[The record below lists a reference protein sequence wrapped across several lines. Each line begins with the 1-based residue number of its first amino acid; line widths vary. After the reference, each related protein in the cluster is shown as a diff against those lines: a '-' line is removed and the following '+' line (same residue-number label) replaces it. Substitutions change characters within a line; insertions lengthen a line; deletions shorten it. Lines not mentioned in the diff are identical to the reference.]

1 MNKKKTK
8 LQIETEKVEALVQQ
22 TNSKI
27 IKLGGHTQHL
37 HENLVIIQSLF
48 DKIRNMPSDKQEEY
62 EKIKLV
68 HMNWKQ
74 QVDKIENDYNT
85 AMKNNVG
92 AGISGTLGGV
102 GVVMLGPTAAMG
114 IATTF
119 GVASTGTAIS
129 ALSGA
134 AATNAALAWLGGGA
148 LAAGGGGMAAGN
160 ALLAL
165 AGPIGWA
172 IAGITILSSGLLI
185 WKAKRNKDKLEKL
198 FLLISKRDQN
208 LYKQAIVELNER
220 ISRIIN
226 ETKMLMEAIINIA
239 SFGTDYNKMTE
250 EQQYTL
256 GAYVNLMNS
265 TTQLLVNPILGLQ
278 PNFTENDFNRF
289 NSRFYPC
296 VEIRLY
302 CEKNKDLI
310 TYVAN
315 FLYKIDTDE
324 TDRKILAKSFKQNKE
339 FLDKMKIDK
348 DDVDLELFNVVD
360 RILKFTYKNQRQ
372 S

>member
-1 MNKKKTK
+1 
-8 LQIETEKVEALVQQ
+8 
-22 TNSKI
+22 
-27 IKLGGHTQHL
+27 
-37 HENLVIIQSLF
+37 
-48 DKIRNMPSDKQEEY
+48 
-62 EKIKLV
+62 
-68 HMNWKQ
+68 
-74 QVDKIENDYNT
+74 
-85 AMKNNVG
+85 
-92 AGISGTLGGV
+92 
-102 GVVMLGPTAAMG
+102 
-114 IATTF
+114 
-119 GVASTGTAIS
+119 
-129 ALSGA
+129 
-134 AATNAALAWLGGGA
+134 
-148 LAAGGGGMAAGN
+148 MAAGN
-160 ALLAL
+160 TLLAL

-172 IAGITILSSGLLI
+172 IAGITILGSGLLI
-185 WKAKRNKDKLEKL
+185 WKAKRDKDRLEKL
-198 FLLISKRDQN
+198 FLLISERDQN